1 MDKINGLQYQP
12 IFLSHIEQTILVEE
26 IDKLKWSSEL
36 KRRTQQYGYKY
47 DYTKKSINE
56 EMKINSFPNCVSFL
70 KDIFPDS
77 DQLIINEY
85 LPGQGFNCL

>member
-36 KRRTQQYGYKY
+36 TRRTQQYGYKY

-56 EMKINSFPNCVSFL
+56 EMKINSFPNCVSFH
-70 KDIFPDS
+70 FS
-77 DQLIINEY
+77 Y
-85 LPGQGFNCL
+85 LQYTTFWVKKQVILTDFF